1 VAGTA
6 QGIPRVTGAWL
17 GRFPPATIGTQV
29 FPGDQSPTQWILR
42 WCSVQD
48 DLYFVN
54 DGAYQGLASDP
65 PAFVPGGGFGVQRN
79 TRYTYA
85 WMLRMP
91 WAGAPNVVDVSV
103 LVFSGR
109 SLDLVGFGTQEQAY
123 TAVFNPQA
131 NSVALY
137 PAAGATEPPAVRKGQ
152 WILDASM
159 ATPQVPGSKPPISTL
174 VSARGHFYRVVSV
187 SDPVLDANNNVY
199 VSVEVQ
205 TPLRGWPDGA
215 FQVTPIPNNG
225 PAAWPGQGQLG
236 TVVIFDNLVEVF
248 EQGTY

>member
-1 VAGTA
+1 M
-6 QGIPRVTGAWL
+6 IPRVTGAWL
-17 GRFPPATIGTQV
+17 GPFPKATIGTAN
-29 FPGDQSPTQWILR
+29 FPGDQSATQAILR

-65 PAFVPGGGFGVQRN
+65 PAFVPGGGFGVQRF

-85 WMLRMP
+85 WLLRMP
-91 WAGAPNVVDVSV
+91 RSGAPNVIDVSV

-109 SLDLVGFGTQEQAY
+109 SLDFVGFGTQE
-123 TAVFNPQA
+123 TEFPAVFNPQT
-131 NSVALY
+131 NTVALY
-137 PAAGATEPPAVRKGQ
+137 PTTGTTEPPSLRKGQ
-152 WILDASM
+152 WILDASNNVVPIPN
-159 ATPQVPGSKPPISTL
+159 TNPQQYTL
-174 VSARGHFYRVVSV
+174 TSSHGYFYRVVSV
-187 SDPVLDANNNVY
+187 SDPAVDANGNVY

-205 TPLRGWPDGA
+205 TPLRGWPD
-215 FQVTPIPNNG
+215 VNIPNNT
-225 PAAWPGQGQLG
+225 G